1 MAHASPYNLQTMNEL
16 LLETSVHR
24 RRTARTRAAAAVLAV
39 AICGAGAGALAEG
52 TAPSLNLPLDCVP
65 GTSCWIAKFVDLDP
79 GPGVRDYTCHGRA
92 NDGHTGIDIAVRD
105 LRAMDEGVAVLAAAP
120 GTVLRTRDGMQ
131 DISARELGPAMLKG
145 GECGNGVVIDHGN
158 GWETQYCHM
167 RQGSIAVKPGDHVDT
182 GQKLGLVGMSG
193 SSEYPHLHVMA
204 RYNNKIIDPFVGLE
218 DRSSPDAKC
227 EPGAAPLWNQKTLA
241 AFAYAPA
248 SIYNIGFAAERPN
261 EPDVDKGRFRETN
274 FPDSAPVLIF
284 WAEIFGVEKGDV
296 LHMRFTGPNG
306 QVLIDQNIPIPD
318 RKARWYQYVG
328 KKRPG
333 FGWPAGAYHGE
344 VSVTRTENG
353 QSQSTARTAD
363 ASVGAAAAPPP
374 AK

>member
-1 MAHASPYNLQTMNEL
+1 MARSSLYNLRTMNEL
-16 LLETSVHR
+16 LQRTNVR
-24 RRTARTRAAAAVLAV
+24 RRGPARFRAAAGFLAV
-39 AICGAGAGALAEG
+39 ALCGAGAAALADG
-52 TAPSLNLPLDCVP
+52 SQPSLNLPLDCVP
-65 GTSCWIAKFVDLDP
+65 GKTCWIAKFVDLDP

-167 RQGSIAVKPGDHVDT
+167 RQGSIAVKPGEHVDT

-204 RYNNKIIDPFVGLE
+204 RYNNKIVDPFVGLE
-218 DRSSPDAKC
+218 DRSGPDAKC
-227 EPGAAPLWNQKTLA
+227 GLGAAPLWNQKTLA
-241 AFAYAPA
+241 ALAYVPA

-261 EPDVDKGRFRETN
+261 EPDVDKGRFRDTN
-274 FPDSAPVLIF
+274 FPDTAPVLIF

-333 FGWPAGAYHGE
+333 FGWPVGTYHGE

-353 QSQSTARTAD
+353 QSQSTERAAD
-363 ASVGAAAAPPP
+363 ATVGTAAAAPPV
-374 AK
+374 K

>member
-1 MAHASPYNLQTMNEL
+1 MAQASLYNLRTMNEL
-16 LLETSVHR
+16 LQETSLHR
-24 RRTARTRAAAAVLAV
+24 RRAARIRAAAGVLAIV
-39 AICGAGAGALAEG
+39 LCGAGAGALADG
-52 TAPSLNLPLDCVP
+52 AAPSLNLPLDCVP
-65 GTSCWIAKFVDLDP
+65 GKTCWIAKFVDLDP

-131 DISARELGPAMLKG
+131 DISARELGPAMLRG

-204 RYNNKIIDPFVGLE
+204 RYNNKIVDPFVGLE
-218 DRSSPDAKC
+218 DRSGPDAKC
-227 EPGAAPLWNQKTLA
+227 GLGAAPLWNQKTLA
-241 AFAYAPA
+241 ALAYVPA
-248 SIYNIGFAAERPN
+248 SIYNIGFAAERPS
-261 EPDVDKGRFRETN
+261 EADVDKGRFRDTN
-274 FPDSAPVLIF
+274 FPDTAPVLIF

-296 LHMRFTGPNG
+296 LRMRFTGPNG

-333 FGWPAGAYHGE
+333 FGWPGGAYHGE

-363 ASVGAAAAPPP
+363 AWVGAGAPPP